1 MLVDV
6 DFGHTE
12 PGLTLTVGMGSRL
25 HTERQ
30 QFMLHRRCYRRETLM
45 AIRFEE
51 VADELRIH
59 YDQQLCARCILPAS
73 FPDISFDEAGVCSYC
88 NDEQEQVLVDPQTIS
103 QAVES
108 ALAGADPQRN
118 YDCLALFSGG
128 KDSSLALSVARRTLG
143 LRVLAFTL
151 DNGFLSRGSS
161 ANMRRVLDELEIDH
175 VRFRPPG
182 GMMRPLYKIS
192 MGLEFA
198 SDTTK
203 YSTGGCGSCISMVL
217 ASGLRFASAHRI
229 PLLIGGWTPG
239 QFTTSPLVPAS
250 FLNNVVERH
259 FEPLTAASS
268 TLREQLTGWLAT
280 PTGATPV
287 GLLNPLYATR
297 YSEEATLAELAKIG
311 WVKPK
316 DTDSCSTNCQVNGLL
331 VLDHIKRYQF
341 HPYVYE
347 LSHHVRLGALS
358 RVEALDK
365 ITRVGIQPSGVTRI
379 AAELGVASSLD
390 LAPAGIG
397 DVSGRR

>member
-1 MLVDV
+1 
-6 DFGHTE
+6 
-12 PGLTLTVGMGSRL
+12 
-25 HTERQ
+25 
-30 QFMLHRRCYRRETLM
+30 M
-45 AIRFEE
+45 AVRFEE

-59 YDQQLCARCILPAS
+59 YEQRLCVRCILPAT

-88 NDEQEQVLVDPQTIS
+88 NDEQEQVLADQEAIS

-128 KDSSLALSVARRTLG
+128 KDSSLALTVARRKLG

-151 DNGFLSRGSS
+151 DNGFLSKGSS
-161 ANMRRVLDELEIDH
+161 VNMRRVLDELDIDH
-175 VRFRPPG
+175 VLFRPPG

-192 MGLEFA
+192 MGLEFGP
-198 SDTTK
+198 DTTK

-217 ASGLRFASAHRI
+217 ASGLRFAAAHHI

-239 QFTTSPLVPAS
+239 QFTTSPLVTAS
-250 FLNNVVERH
+250 FLNDVVTRH
-259 FEPLTAASS
+259 FEPLTAASA
-268 TLREQLTGWLAT
+268 TLGEQLAGWLAT
-280 PTGATPV
+280 STGAAPA

-297 YSEEATLAELAKIG
+297 YSEEATLAELAKVG
-311 WVKPK
+311 WVRPK

-358 RVEALDK
+358 RTEALSK
-365 ITRVGIQPSGVTRI
+365 ITRVGIRPSRVVRI
-379 AAELGVASSLD
+379 ASEVGVASTLNLVPESVPTGTSD
-390 LAPAGIG
+390 AGG
-397 DVSGRR
+397 ER